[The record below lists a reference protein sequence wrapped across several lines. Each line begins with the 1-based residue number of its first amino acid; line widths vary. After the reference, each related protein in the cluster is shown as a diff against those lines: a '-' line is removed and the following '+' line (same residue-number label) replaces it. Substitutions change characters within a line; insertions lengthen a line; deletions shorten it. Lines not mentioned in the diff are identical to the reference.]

1 MREGRTAA
9 KLAGAL
15 ERLIQRILERGSCP
29 AHALYCAAHV
39 QCSTAWVCRMC
50 TGSAVRRGVMSA
62 AVETDAGHEGYERVR
77 LKGLLVTAS
86 RKELHWHVR
95 TKTQVQTFWRWW
107 QEAVTPAPCFCSG
120 DLFQGVRGAA
130 AERCW
135 CKGSQSLCCRCCRRP
150 LARIHL
156 RTNRELCNSATD

>member
-15 ERLIQRILERGSCP
+15 ERLIQRILERGSCL

-50 TGSAVRRGVMSA
+50 TGSAVRRGVMST
-62 AVETDAGHEGYERVR
+62 AVETDSGHEGDERVR

-107 QEAVTPAPCFCSG
+107 QEAVRALACSHTC
-120 DLFQGVRGAA
+120 DVFL
-130 AERCW
+130 
-135 CKGSQSLCCRCCRRP
+135 
-150 LARIHL
+150 L
-156 RTNRELCNSATD
+156 R